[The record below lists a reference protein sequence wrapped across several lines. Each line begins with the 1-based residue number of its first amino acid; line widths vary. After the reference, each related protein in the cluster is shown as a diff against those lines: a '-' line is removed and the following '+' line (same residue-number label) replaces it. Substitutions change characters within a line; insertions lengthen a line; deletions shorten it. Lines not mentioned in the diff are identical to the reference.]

1 MAIQIMEQ
9 KVWFPCAN
17 SIFPVSSNI
26 TAGKGHQS
34 FLPYSLDGPFLSPLF
49 FLFSLASPFLPFSLE
64 ATLRPRPPHLF
75 DLFISPT
82 VPFPPSLSQQRCA
95 SGLPHATLASE
106 DKKSSIFP
114 TWAKIC
120 QRVSMSSFQI
130 SKPARFYFFGEF
142 DSKKSRKTLGKA
154 I

>member
-82 VPFPPSLSQQRCA
+82 VPFPPSLFPAAMCQWSSPRHLYFRRQEITNFPNLGQNMPT
-95 SGLPHATLASE
+95 GL
-106 DKKSSIFP
+106 
-114 TWAKIC
+114 
-120 QRVSMSSFQI
+120 Q
-130 SKPARFYFFGEF
+130 
-142 DSKKSRKTLGKA
+142 GKLSDF
-154 I
+154 